1 MKYRISRFRNIGT
14 VFLIIPFTLIIFIA
28 FSQQAPS
35 AAENKSKEENA
46 QNLKKSREL
55 NEKCLKCHSQPKYK
69 MHNPNNNLDV
79 YKKMP
84 SDRVINIDLF
94 NNSNHK
100 NFKCIDCHSEDFNT
114 FPHPANLL
122 FEEQYVCMDCHGD
135 DPKYE
140 KFNFKGIQKE
150 FDESVHST
158 RLTDQSS
165 CWMCHNPHYYKT
177 HAGKS
182 HDISDIVKYDNE
194 VCLSCHMNKDRYGL
208 LTDKTKPNIIEKHDW
223 LPNQELH
230 FKSFRCVECHTKVN
244 DSLTVS
250 HNILGKDKALKN
262 CKECHTKNSYL
273 ITSLYK
279 YQILENK
286 KQNGFF
292 NPVLLDDLYVIGANR
307 NEYFNY
313 VSVSLLILVVGG
325 ISIHTLLRFTLKK
338 KKD

>member
-1 MKYRISRFRNIGT
+1 MKLSFSKITFSGS
-14 VFLIIPFTLIIFIA
+14 FLFIIPLILIFFIG
-28 FSQQAPS
+28 FSQQTPTATVS
-35 AAENKSKEENA
+35 SKDENA
-46 QNLKKSREL
+46 QNLKKNREL

-69 MHNPNNNLDV
+69 LHNPNNNLDV

-84 SDRVINIDLF
+84 SDRVINVDMF

-100 NFKCIDCHSEDFNT
+100 NFKCVDCHSDEFNT
-114 FPHPANLL
+114 FPHAANLL
-122 FEEQYVCMDCHGD
+122 FDEQYVCMDCHGD

-150 FDESVHST
+150 FEESVHAK

-177 HAGKS
+177 HAGQTQ
-182 HDISDIVKYDNE
+182 DISSIVAYDNE

-208 LTDKTKPNIIEKHDW
+208 LTNKVKPNIIEKHDW

-230 FKSFRCVECHTKVN
+230 FKSFRCLECHTKVN

-262 CKECHTKNSYL
+262 CKECHSKNSYL
-273 ITSLYK
+273 IASLYK
-279 YQILENK
+279 YQITEDK
-286 KQNGFF
+286 KKNGFF
-292 NPVLLDDLYVIGANR
+292 NPILLSDLYVIGANR
-307 NEYFNY
+307 NYYFNY
-313 VSVSLLILVVGG
+313 ISVTLLILVIGG
-325 ISIHTLLRFTLKK
+325 ISIHTFLRFTIKR